1 MRSTFGP
8 GPEYAMSHPEAASRL
23 THLNED
29 GTPGIVD
36 ISPKAV
42 TQRRALAEAH
52 VVFPSGILEVLRR
65 NHWESAKGAVWQT
78 AVIAGTQA
86 VKNTSTLIPF
96 CHPLPVERC
105 RFEKSDVEDGLLL
118 TCEVG
123 VTHKTGVEMEALTGV
138 SVAALTIIDMC
149 KALSSD
155 IRIREVRLREKSG
168 GKREIRQ

>member
-1 MRSTFGP
+1 M
-8 GPEYAMSHPEAASRL
+8 
-23 THLNED
+23 
-29 GTPGIVD
+29 VD

-42 TQRRALAEAH
+42 TQRRAIAEAR
-52 VVFPSGILEVLRR
+52 VVFPSGILEMLRR
-65 NHWESAKGAVWQT
+65 NHWESAKGGVWQT
-78 AVIAGTQA
+78 AIVAGTQA
-86 VKNTSTLIPF
+86 VKNTSQLIPF
-96 CHPLPVERC
+96 CHPLPIDRC
-105 RFEKSDVEDGLLL
+105 RFEKVETDDGLLL

-155 IRIREVRLREKSG
+155 IRIREVRLLEKSG

>member
-1 MRSTFGP
+1 
-8 GPEYAMSHPEAASRL
+8 MSHPKHL
-23 THLNED
+23 THLDDND
-29 GTPGIVD
+29 DPGIVD
-36 ISPKAV
+36 ISAKAV

-52 VVFPSGILEVLRR
+52 LVFPKDVLETLRR

-86 VKNTSTLIPF
+86 VKNTSAIIPF
-96 CHPLPVERC
+96 CHPLQIEKC
-105 RFEKSDVEDGLLL
+105 RFSQTDTEDGLLL

-123 VTHKTGVEMEALTGV
+123 VTHKTGVEMEAMTGV

-149 KALSSD
+149 KSLSSD

-168 GKREIRQ
+168 GKHEVKR